1 MEKTFRRISANPINV
16 VFWISWELLFPEILL
31 LSFLRSFFV
40 TSHLCALKFFSVSIN
55 HILMIFIQGLY
66 PSITFSG
73 SWVKVFLS
81 EGIGKSV
88 RMYFFNPDL
97 DYY

>member
-40 TSHLCALKFFSVSIN
+40 TSH